1 VDAKGRLR
9 HVFAASAPNELW
21 LADITEHRT
30 GVGPVDSVKAVPFCC
45 ECGRIGCSDIIELP
59 LREYERVRGHPKRFF
74 VVDGHQIDAV
84 ESVVARHEAYVV
96 VEKRDL
102 AGAIAEERDPR
113 SDG

>member
-1 VDAKGRLR
+1 V
-9 HVFAASAPNELW
+9 SNELFEERVAGNEVAFRKVNES
-21 LADITEHRT
+21 LRA